1 MRHSQS
7 AFPAV
12 GQAPRLIHLADYG
25 GSYSGSFIP
34 MLARVARTSMERG
47 WSVELVF
54 AEDAEGRG
62 WLRSLKQAG
71 VPYRFIDVG
80 SRARAGR
87 WAAWFVEELTAG
99 RRQTPLTREIRALL
113 DESSAPTIVHTHFS
127 SFDVPAAH
135 AARNVSNAVVVW
147 HRHGMRR
154 PGWAPFVAGFV
165 NYRVFARDV
174 AQVICVGP
182 HLAKDVRR
190 FAGAKRVSFVPNGID
205 AQRFKPASPA
215 EREQARLSL
224 GLPSEAKVLLHFGW
238 YWHLKGGDL
247 YLAAVESLL
256 ETQTTSLLRGITI
269 GREDAHAAVDA
280 AGVRSHVSVLEPRE
294 AVRDLYAAA
303 DVLVSPSRFE
313 GVPLAVCE
321 ALAMGLPVVA
331 SDIPGH
337 AYVGKALEACR
348 LAELDPLPL
357 AASIAEVLK
366 LEPETRRREQEAAR
380 DWIRNHVGLEHWSE
394 TLMKTYERLLS
405 ERLGVEEYRSPR
417 DGSLSAAASEGRSG
431 RPG

>member
-7 AFPAV
+7 AFFAV
-12 GQAPRLIHLADYG
+12 GLAPRLIHLADYG

-34 MLARVARTSMERG
+34 MLASVARTAMERG

-62 WLRSLKQAG
+62 WLSGLEEAR

-87 WAAWFVEELTAG
+87 WAAWFVEEITAG
-99 RRQTPLTREIRALL
+99 RRQTRLARDIRALL

-135 AARNVSNAVVVW
+135 AARNAKNAVVVW

-154 PGWAPFVAGFV
+154 RGWAPFVAGFV
-165 NYRVFARDV
+165 NYRIFARSV

-190 FAGAKRVSFVPNGID
+190 FADAKRVSFVPNGID

-247 YLAAVESLL
+247 YLAAIESLL
-256 ETQTTSLLRGITI
+256 ESKTTSILRGITI
-269 GREDAHAAVDA
+269 GREDARAAVDA

-294 AVRDLYAAA
+294 AVRDLFAAA

-313 GVPLAVCE
+313 GVPLAVFE

-337 AYVGKALEACR
+337 AYVGKAVRACR
-348 LAELDPLPL
+348 LVELDAAAL
-357 AASIAEVLK
+357 ATSITEALE
-366 LEPETRRREQEAAR
+366 LEPAVRQREAEAAR
-380 DWIRNHVGLEHWSE
+380 DWIRDHVSLEHWTG
-394 TLMKTYERLLS
+394 TLMEIYERLLR
-405 ERLGVEEYRSPR
+405 EGLGVRASKGPE
-417 DGSLSAAASEGRSG
+417 GSSSC
-431 RPG
+431 